1 MKPVLLLIPGMFNTG
16 AIWDAVTPHLQDR
29 ADVRIANVLQQDSMD
44 AMAEDAWAQ
53 VADVPPGTPRV
64 VCGFSMGGYVAIELL
79 ARQPDRFQGLGL
91 IDSAGGIETSES
103 LVLREKTISALER
116 NFERTVEGIIP
127 FSLHPNSHANRQITD
142 GMRRMMHE
150 VGAHAAIRQTRAL
163 MKRRDHRSLLAGLKM
178 PVLIACGREDRV
190 TPPTLSQELADLIPG
205 SQLAWI
211 EAAGHQTPLEQA
223 PTLARLILELVDAAS
238 TST

>member
-103 LVLREKTISALER
+103 LVLREKTERPEALGQG
-116 NFERTVEGIIP
+116 NF
-127 FSLHPNSHANRQITD
+127 LHDNSESHD
-142 GMRRMMHE
+142 
-150 VGAHAAIRQTRAL
+150 VVC
-163 MKRRDHRSLLAGLKM
+163 S
-178 PVLIACGREDRV
+178 C
-190 TPPTLSQELADLIPG
+190 
-205 SQLAWI
+205 
-211 EAAGHQTPLEQA
+211 
-223 PTLARLILELVDAAS
+223 
-238 TST
+238 